1 MNISTFQQLIKS
13 HGGVTVGDNEVVF
26 QVSSP
31 PHILMLVMTEAQVV
45 VVVVHWLAVSGVP
58 P

>member
-1 MNISTFQQLIKS
+1 MNISTLQQLIKS
-13 HGGVTVGDNEVVF
+13 HGGVTVGDIEVVF